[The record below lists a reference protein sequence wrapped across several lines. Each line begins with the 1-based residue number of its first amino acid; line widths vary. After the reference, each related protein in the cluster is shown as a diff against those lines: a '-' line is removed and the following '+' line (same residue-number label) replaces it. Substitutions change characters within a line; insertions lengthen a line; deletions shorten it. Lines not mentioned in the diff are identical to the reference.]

1 MASSTAG
8 PTSGYDST
16 QNVASNFKSSSA
28 DVQRSVAGR
37 IERERAALM
46 ASSTAGPL
54 SGYDSKMADVKPDKT
69 LPPKEVASAPQDND
83 PTKRSDDIIAQ
94 MAEHMENQTRALRDI
109 NDNTKKTAQHAVA

>member
-1 MASSTAG
+1 
-8 PTSGYDST
+8 
-16 QNVASNFKSSSA
+16 
-28 DVQRSVAGR
+28 
-37 IERERAALM
+37 M